1 MPLDPRIALG
11 VQPMQLQMP
20 DPNQGMNALA
30 RMMQI
35 QGMQDERQVNALK
48 LQDMQRTTE
57 RKNRLDSLLG
67 GFAGKPEELGSTLL
81 KGGFLDEATKVE
93 KDRRDAATQ
102 RITDDA
108 KTVETAHKR
117 IDSWGQAMGFVRQNP
132 TPQNAVAAVQHLVT
146 LGVMPQEM
154 AQQALAAVQND
165 PQSIAQW
172 ATQGFQAALSAKD
185 QLPKYDTRN
194 LGGSTQM
201 TATDPVTGQVRVVNS
216 VQNTQ
221 SPDNKASV
229 GAQYA
234 IAQSNRDAASINAQG
249 TRDAAAIKDK
259 RDTEMKLAD
268 DYRAQSKNFKDV
280 VDASNRVKA
289 ALPSAS
295 KSAAST
301 LAAATSFMKLLDPGS
316 VVRESELGMA
326 LAATGALDRVMNY
339 YQVLQSGKVLT
350 PSQVKDFNDTTDKI
364 LQAAKDGQKKVDQ
377 SYRGAA
383 QQYGLR
389 PEMVIQELGQNA
401 LPGGFKVLGVEK

>member
-1 MPLDPRIALG
+1 MLKKIGLG
-11 VQPMQLQMP
+11 
-20 DPNQGMNALA
+20 A
-30 RMMQI
+30 QI
-35 QGMQDERQVNALK
+35 L
-48 LQDMQRTTE
+48 
-57 RKNRLDSLLG
+57 
-67 GFAGKPEELGSTLL
+67 ST
-81 KGGFLDEATKVE
+81 
-93 KDRRDAATQ
+93 
-102 RITDDA
+102 
-108 KTVETAHKR
+108 
-117 IDSWGQAMGFVRQNP
+117 
-132 TPQNAVAAVQHLVT
+132 
-146 LGVMPQEM
+146 
-154 AQQALAAVQND
+154 
-165 PQSIAQW
+165 
-172 ATQGFQAALSAKD
+172 AKD
-185 QLPKYDTRN
+185 QATYDQARATAQAYGLDVSRMPPQFDPKFVQSKLDESMTIKDQLEQKWKAMEYTTPN
-194 LGGSTQM
+194 ANAVLQAQTSTENN
-201 TATDPVTGQVRVVNS
+201 RR
-216 VQNTQ
+216 
-221 SPDNKASV
+221 SV
-229 GAQYA
+229 GAQYDLNKA
-234 IAQSNRDAASINAQG
+234 
-249 TRDAAAIKDK
+249 TRDAAATTAAATRDAASIKDK

-268 DYRAQSKNFKDV
+268 DYRTQSKNFKDV

-326 LAATGALDRVMNY
+326 LAATGAIDRVMNY